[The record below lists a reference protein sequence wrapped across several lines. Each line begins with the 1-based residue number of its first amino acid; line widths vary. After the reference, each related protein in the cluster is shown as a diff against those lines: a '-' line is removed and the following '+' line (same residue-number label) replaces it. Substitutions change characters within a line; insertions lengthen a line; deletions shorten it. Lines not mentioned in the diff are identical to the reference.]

1 MKVFGVQKCRR
12 AGSKAGEK
20 AAFWL
25 LLGLAAGVGT
35 IMVAARWLKKEEQP
49 APPARRPVK
58 RAEPARPA
66 PSARRA
72 GEPLAAAVAEEPAPA
87 VTETRLPRRLRGA
100 TRPSAGDDLTKIEG
114 IGPKISGWLTEA
126 GLTTY
131 AQLAAASPEQISQI
145 LQAAGHRLARPDTWP
160 EQAALAAASRWD
172 ELAALQATLK
182 GGRRVS

>member
-25 LLGLAAGVGT
+25 LLGMAAGVGT
-35 IMVAARWLKKEEQP
+35 MIVAARWLKKEELL
-49 APPARRPVK
+49 APQRRPVK
-58 RAEPARPA
+58 RAEPPQPA

-72 GEPLAAAVAEEPAPA
+72 AEPPAAAVAEEPAPA
-87 VTETRLPRRLRGA
+87 ITETRPPRRLRGA

-131 AQLAAASPEQISQI
+131 AQLAASSPEQISQI

-160 EQAALAAASRWD
+160 EQAALAAAGRWD